1 MIDEIYL
8 DMDQVLCDYD
18 YWLDFHNARKSNG
31 KSDWDKLEQIGSIF
45 WSSMP
50 WLQEGKLLYNEVLK
64 YCTRNSLKLGILS
77 AVGLE
82 CGKQG
87 KYLWLKKNCPEVP
100 LNAVILANKGNEK
113 YLWAKSNILLID
125 DRKSIC
131 ESFTNAGGCAIQY
144 LGNNI
149 NTMKEIKNLIG
160 YK

>member
-8 DMDQVLCDYD
+8 DMDQVLCDYN
-18 YWLDFHNARKSNG
+18 YWLDFHNARKPNG
-31 KSDWDKLEQIGSIF
+31 KSDWDKLESIGSIY

-50 WLQEGKLLYNEVLK
+50 WLQDGKALYAEVLK
-64 YCTRNSLKLGILS
+64 YCKRNSLKLGILS
-77 AVGLE
+77 AVGPE

-100 LNAVILANKGNEK
+100 LNAIIIPDKGDEK
-113 YLWAKSNILLID
+113 YLFAKHNRLLID

-131 ESFTNAGGCAIQY
+131 ESFINAGGNAIQFE
-144 LGNNI
+144 NNY
-149 NTMKEIKNLIG
+149 KETFKNIQQLIG